1 MVLCSG
7 QILAAA
13 SFLEKNQNFCF
24 NHQILT
30 NYDKGYMLQF
40 IHQIPYGQS
49 NGFQTQGTAER
60 MIHNEENL

>member
-7 QILAAA
+7 QVLAAV

-30 NYDKGYMLQF
+30 DYDKGCMLQF
-40 IHQIPYGQS
+40 IQQIPYRQS
-49 NGFQTQGTAER
+49 YGFLNTRDCGKDDT
-60 MIHNEENL
+60 

>member
-7 QILAAA
+7 RDLTAV

-30 NYDKGYMLQF
+30 DYDKGCMLQF
-40 IHQIPYGQS
+40 IQQIP
-49 NGFQTQGTAER
+49 FR
-60 MIHNEENL
+60 

>member
-7 QILAAA
+7 QILAAV

-30 NYDKGYMLQF
+30 DYDKGCMLQF
-40 IHQIPYGQS
+40 IQQIPL
-49 NGFQTQGTAER
+49 R
-60 MIHNEENL
+60 

>member
-30 NYDKGYMLQF
+30 DYDKGGMLQF
-40 IHQIPYGQS
+40 IQQIPC
-49 NGFQTQGTAER
+49 R
-60 MIHNEENL
+60 